1 MQQVTGSKLVAQVA
15 TLDALAGLLN
25 VRSHSLKLKSL
36 FQSGKSWNNV
46 SAFHS
51 SCDNKGPT
59 IVLIRSSDGRYYG
72 GYTSVSWMSDS
83 AYQQDAHAFLLRLC
97 PESGHGQQQQQHMR
111 TEKFEILL
119 SDHAHAQYSDS
130 SRGPAFGAGHDLLT
144 FTTNGLALSTTPRS
158 YPTSGPLINS
168 SVPKN
173 ASNFQMEVLQVTIE
187 SDGAGELELPWM
199 KDVDWSVEVYIAVLQ
214 LAQIALPLLYTLVIY
229 TCHTSLRSMRF
240 PPQCVLPLLVE
251 PCC

>member
-1 MQQVTGSKLVAQVA
+1 MQQVTGSKLVADVA
-15 TLDALAGLLN
+15 TMDALAGLLD
-25 VRSHSLKLKSL
+25 VRSHLLKLKSL

-72 GYTSVSWMSDS
+72 GYTSVSWMSNS
-83 AYQQDAHAFLLRLC
+83 GYQQDAHAFLFRLC
-97 PESGHGQQQQQHMR
+97 PESGQGLQQHMR

-119 SDHAHAQYSDS
+119 SDHAHAQCSDS
-130 SRGPAFGAGHDLLT
+130 SRGPAFGAGHDLMT
-144 FTTNGLALSTTPRS
+144 FTTSGLILSTTPRS
-158 YPTSGPLINS
+158 YRTSGPLINS

-187 SDGAGELELPWM
+187 SDGTGELEVPWM
-199 KDVDWSVEVYIAVLQ
+199 KDVDWSVEVHIVVLQ

-229 TCHTSLRSMRF
+229 TCDTSL
-240 PPQCVLPLLVE
+240 
-251 PCC
+251 